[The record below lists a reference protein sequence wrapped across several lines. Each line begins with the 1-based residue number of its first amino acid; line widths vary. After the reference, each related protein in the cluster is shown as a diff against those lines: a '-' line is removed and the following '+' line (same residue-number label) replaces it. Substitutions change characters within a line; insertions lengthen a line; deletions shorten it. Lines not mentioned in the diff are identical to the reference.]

1 MQEHRR
7 VLLMM
12 ETSRSYGR
20 SILRGVAKYARTHGP
35 WIFHRPA
42 PFYWGNT
49 GRRPLWERFLR
60 LDLDGALVREQTR
73 REWTEQL
80 ISRGLP
86 VVVAPYSEP
95 FAGIPNIL
103 TDDRAIGILAA
114 EHLLRRG
121 FRHFAYCGFGDA
133 YFWSRRRG
141 RSFCGRVRQAGFEPH
156 CFDFDQSSPASGR
169 SWQSQQRALVDWLQS
184 LPQPLGLMACND
196 DRSQCVL
203 EACQTAELHVP
214 EQVAI
219 IGLGNDDL
227 VCDMATPRL
236 SSIALSAQKAGYEAA
251 AVLDRRMQG
260 QNAAAPTIVVRP
272 SHVVARQSTDVFA
285 VEDRYVLAAL
295 RFIHRRAGKEA
306 LQLDDVLDAVSI
318 SRRSLYDRFARTL
331 GRSPHEEIQR
341 VRIDRFTRLLVT
353 TDLSVSQ
360 IASALG
366 CADGKNLAR
375 YFKRATGMTP
385 LDYRKLHA
393 LR

>member
-1 MQEHRR
+1 MHEHRR

-20 SILRGVAKYARTHGP
+20 SILRGVAKYARAHGP

-42 PFYWGNT
+42 PFYWGNA
-49 GRRPLWERFLR
+49 GRRQFLERFLR
-60 LDLDGALVREQTR
+60 LDLDGAIVREQSR
-73 REWTEQL
+73 REWTDRL
-80 ISRGLP
+80 LASGLP

-95 FAGIPNIL
+95 FDGIPNIL

-114 EHLLRRG
+114 DHLLRRG
-121 FRHFAYCGFGDA
+121 LRHFAYCGFGDA

-141 RSFCGRVRQAGFEPH
+141 RSFCERVKEAGFKPH
-156 CFDFDQSSPASGR
+156 CFDFDQSKPAGER
-169 SWQSQQRALVDWLQS
+169 SWQSQQRTLVDWLKS
-184 LPQPLGLMACND
+184 LPQPVGLMACND
-196 DRSQCVL
+196 DQGQCVL
-203 EACQTAELHVP
+203 EACKTAELHVP

-251 AVLDRRMQG
+251 AVLDRQMRG
-260 QNAAAPTIVVRP
+260 QSVAAPTIVVRP
-272 SHVVARQSTDVFA
+272 SYIVARQSTDVFA

-306 LQLDDVLDAVSI
+306 LQVDDVLDAASI

-341 VRIDRFTRLLVT
+341 VRVDRFTRLLVT

-375 YFKRATGMTP
+375 YFKRATGMAP
-385 LDYRKLHA
+385 LNYRKLHA

>member
-1 MQEHRR
+1 MHEHRR

-20 SILRGVAKYARTHGP
+20 SILRGVAKYARAHGP

-49 GRRPLWERFLR
+49 GRRQFLERFLR
-60 LDLDGALVREQTR
+60 LDLDGAIVREQSR
-73 REWTEQL
+73 REWTDRL
-80 ISRGLP
+80 LSGGLP

-103 TDDRAIGILAA
+103 TDDRAIGTLAA
-114 EHLLRRG
+114 DHLLRRG

-141 RSFCGRVRQAGFEPH
+141 RSFCDRVKEAGFEPH
-156 CFDFDQSSPASGR
+156 CFDFDHSKPASER
-169 SWQSQQRALVDWLQS
+169 SWQSQQRTLVDWLKS
-184 LPQPLGLMACND
+184 LPQPVGLMACND
-196 DRSQCVL
+196 DQSQCVL
-203 EACQTAELHVP
+203 EACKTAELHVP

-251 AVLDRRMQG
+251 AVLDRQMQG
-260 QNAAAPTIVVRP
+260 QSVAAPTIVVRP
-272 SHVVARQSTDVFA
+272 SHVVARQSTNVFA

-306 LQLDDVLDAVSI
+306 LQVDDVLDAVSI

-341 VRIDRFTRLLVT
+341 VRVDRFTRLLVT

-366 CADGKNLAR
+366 CADAKNLAR

-385 LDYRKLHA
+385 LSYRNLHG
-393 LR
+393 RR